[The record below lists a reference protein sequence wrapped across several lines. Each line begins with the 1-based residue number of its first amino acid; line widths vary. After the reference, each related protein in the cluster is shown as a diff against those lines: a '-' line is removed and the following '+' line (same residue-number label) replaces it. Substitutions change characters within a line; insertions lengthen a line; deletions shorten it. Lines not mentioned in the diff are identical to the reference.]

1 MKAQLEHLPLLQNL
15 LVLGGW
21 LLSLWA
27 PKWHSMALN
36 RLFPSRALGSFTGP
50 YVPFGLWTVPRQDF
64 ISVICEAQHEVSSL
78 KLNAHLEA
86 RLPVRSQA
94 NQSHEQH
101 FARLSLGS
109 R

>member
-1 MKAQLEHLPLLQNL
+1 MKAQLEHLPLLRNL

-27 PKWHSMALN
+27 PKWHSTALN
-36 RLFPSRALGSFTGP
+36 RPFPSRALGSFTGP
-50 YVPFGLWTVPRQDF
+50 YVPFGLWTVLDF

-78 KLNAHLEA
+78 KLNAHLGA

-94 NQSHEQH
+94 SQSHGQH
-101 FARLSLGS
+101 SARLSLGS